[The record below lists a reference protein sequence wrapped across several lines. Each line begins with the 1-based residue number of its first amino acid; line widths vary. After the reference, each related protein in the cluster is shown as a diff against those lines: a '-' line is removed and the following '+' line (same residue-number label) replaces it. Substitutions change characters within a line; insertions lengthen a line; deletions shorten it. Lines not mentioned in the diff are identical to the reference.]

1 MEVRVTEIQ
10 TKLDPFGILCAFS
23 EHKDLAFLDSS
34 LTDGK
39 LGRYSFMGVNPYLVL
54 KGSGEECEIDGHL
67 HTCNIYDKLS
77 EILSENR
84 IENHTEI
91 PFLAGCIGY
100 LSYDFGT
107 LSAGI
112 PQGAVEDP
120 VLPHYY
126 FVFYDNLILFDQ
138 WENKTYIS
146 ACGVLMPQEESTRH
160 LEERIRNQEA
170 GQENTDQENAEQ
182 ENTDS
187 ENTDPENTERPEE
200 TKSTES
206 PSITSNFGKEDYLE
220 AVTRVREYIRAGD
233 IYIANLS
240 QRFSATTNKDAIS
253 IYRDLR
259 ELSPA
264 PFAGLLCLDGF
275 EVISSSPESFLR
287 IRNGRVQTRPI
298 KGTRPRGKNR
308 DEDECYRKELLES
321 EKDKA
326 ELLMIVDLE
335 RNDLSKVCRPHS
347 VKVNELFS
355 LEEYSTVFHLVAEV
369 EGQLKENVDAPECV
383 RHCFPGGSIT
393 GTPKI
398 RAMEIIGEI
407 EGLNRSL
414 YTGSMGYFSFDGNAD
429 FNIMIRTLVK
439 KEDKVFLGAGG
450 GITWDSREEE
460 EYLETLTKAE
470 AMIKALF

>member
-10 TKLDPFGILCAFS
+10 TNLDPFAFLCAFS
-23 EHKDLAFLDSS
+23 EHKDLAFLDSA

-39 LGRYSFMGVNPYLVL
+39 LGRYSFIGVNPYLVL
-54 KGSGEECEIDGHL
+54 KGRDEECEINGHL

-91 PFLAGCIGY
+91 PFIAGCIGY

-107 LSAGI
+107 LSEGI
-112 PQGAVEDP
+112 LPKEVEDP

-126 FVFYDNLILFDQ
+126 FVFYDNLILFDH

-160 LEERIRNQEA
+160 LEEVIRKQEA
-170 GQENTDQENAEQ
+170 DQENTGQ
-182 ENTDS
+182 
-187 ENTDPENTERPEE
+187 ENTERPEE
-200 TKSTES
+200 TKSPES
-206 PSITSNFGKEDYLE
+206 SSITSNFHKEEYLC
-220 AVTRVREYIRAGD
+220 ALTRVREYIRAGD

-240 QRFSATTNKDAIS
+240 QRFSATTTKDAIS

-259 ELSPA
+259 KLSPA

-287 IRNGRVQTRPI
+287 IRKGRVQTRPI

-308 DEDECYRKELLES
+308 EEDGCYRKELLES

-347 VKVNELFS
+347 VKVNELFC

-383 RHCFPGGSIT
+383 RNCFPGGSIT

-398 RAMEIIGEI
+398 RAMEIIAEI